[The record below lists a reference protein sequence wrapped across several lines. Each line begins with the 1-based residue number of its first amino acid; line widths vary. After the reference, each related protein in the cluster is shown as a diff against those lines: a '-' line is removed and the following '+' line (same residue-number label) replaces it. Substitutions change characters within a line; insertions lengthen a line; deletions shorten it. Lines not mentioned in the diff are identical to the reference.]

1 LASYLLLFQF
11 IMIKNKPPMNKLKYM
26 AAVLIGIAGLGL
38 HQAQATAINPP
49 FLSDLGVGNDGIE
62 SYTGPYGHMSITL
75 SGQTATV
82 TLTSNTVAGNTYLFG
97 GNSHSFGV
105 EVNASSFTSG
115 GLAGG
120 RLGGFTGT
128 LGFGGSQNLN
138 GFGIFNL
145 TVDDSDGFK
154 DAFDN
159 LSFTITNTSA
169 TPWLNASQVLTTN
182 SGGFDAAGHV
192 FVATTGVVKGAPA
205 YINSDA
211 TGFAAEVPGK
221 NGVPDGGST
230 MMLLGA
236 ALSVLG
242 MARRYLKS

>member
-1 LASYLLLFQF
+1 
-11 IMIKNKPPMNKLKYM
+11 MIKNKPPMNKLKYM

-49 FLSDLGVGNDGIE
+49 FLSDLGVGNDGID
-62 SYTGPYGHMSITL
+62 SFTGPYGHMSITL

-97 GNSHSFGV
+97 GNNHSFGV

-154 DAFDN
+154 DAFDS

-182 SGGFDAAGHV
+182 SGGYDAAGHV
-192 FVATTGVVKGAPA
+192 FVVTTGTAGQDHHPVYVNGT
-205 YINSDA
+205 A
-211 TGFAAEVPGK
+211 TGFAAEKGAP

-242 MARRYLKS
+242 MARRYLKR